1 MCKLGIAGGI
11 RVTLKGE
18 EPEGRHSCYWL
29 QSVLRWP
36 TARPMDKQA
45 TALLEAGSLWGGSG
59 NEDRSA
65 TPAVALPVCG
75 PHWVCALRGTLSG
88 ALLSWTQASLD
99 APSLALSPLVSVVV
113 APTAC
118 ALEAPAIG
126 STRGSA
132 RPPNVSWF
140 LDPWPILRSPTK
152 LRTELQLSSSKFCLG
167 HFSGVITTS
176 LSGWQITLLPLSNS
190 L

>member
-1 MCKLGIAGGI
+1 MIVQDSETEMCKLGISGGI

-29 QSVLRWP
+29 PSVLRWP

-65 TPAVALPVCG
+65 TPAVALPVCS

-126 STRGSA
+126 STHGDLPDPLMSHD
-132 RPPNVSWF
+132 SWTPG
-140 LDPWPILRSPTK
+140 LSSGLLRSLEQSYNYP
-152 LRTELQLSSSKFCLG
+152 LPSSALATFLES
-167 HFSGVITTS
+167 
-176 LSGWQITLLPLSNS
+176 
-190 L
+190 